1 LDCGGPAP
9 LWPVPAWRGFI
20 EKHSTMTGQLG
31 ELGQSAA
38 RPAHSKELTL
48 SFIQTFLQFVGR
60 LITLID
66 KPKFVG
72 HNICMPIYEF
82 ECKKCGAHTEVFQK
96 MNDKQPT
103 KCRKCGGRLER
114 LVSASAIQFKGSG
127 FYLTD
132 YGRSGQKASEKKEGE
147 ATSNDDKKSDKAE
160 KKTKDN
166 SPSKKTS
173 EKASSTKV
181 STGD

>member
-1 LDCGGPAP
+1 
-9 LWPVPAWRGFI
+9 
-20 EKHSTMTGQLG
+20 
-31 ELGQSAA
+31 
-38 RPAHSKELTL
+38 
-48 SFIQTFLQFVGR
+48 
-60 LITLID
+60 
-66 KPKFVG
+66 
-72 HNICMPIYEF
+72 MPIYEF
-82 ECKKCGAHTEVFQK
+82 ECTKCKAHTEVFQK
-96 MNDKQPT
+96 MNDRQPT

-114 LVSASAIQFKGSG
+114 LVSASAIQFKGPG

-132 YGRSGQKASEKKEGE
+132 YGRSGQKALEKKDSE
-147 ATSNDDKKSDKAE
+147 ATTGDDKKSDKTDKTDKAD